1 MILIFGK
8 ISHECIITISLQEI
22 DLEELQKGEMK
33 MQSVLEVFSEA
44 CG

>member
-1 MILIFGK
+1 MLHIVKFVASKFLPL
-8 ISHECIITISLQEI
+8 TLQEI
-22 DLEELQKGEMK
+22 DLEELQKGEKK